1 VLAVSA
7 LGKDLAAA
15 RERSL
20 EAVARIRFDGMHHR
34 TDIAKEAASG

>member
-15 RERSL
+15 RSRAYT
-20 EAVARIRFDGMHHR
+20 AVSRISFEGVQYR
-34 TDIAKEAASG
+34 TDIAKEAAGG